1 MIQVKL
7 VSKVG
12 RVRGSGRGL
21 PPSLETIPTSEEARI
36 CTECTLPPSFC
47 DKGIC
52 KRWARMKR
60 ELRSVEK

>member
-47 DKGIC
+47 DKQVC
-52 KRWARMKR
+52 KRWERMKR
-60 ELRSVEK
+60 ELREQGK